1 MSQKGRTKIL
11 SINVSEVKEVPYR
24 GGTVTTGIFKVPADG
39 PVTVRKLNIDGDDQ
53 ADRRVH
59 GGYDMAVY
67 AYPIEHYSF
76 WQKELGRKEFPLG
89 QFGENLTI
97 RGLSEEEARVGDI
110 FRTGDLKLQVTQPRI
125 PCYKL
130 ALRMQAGDDF
140 PGRFQQS
147 GRMGFYF
154 RVLEEGE
161 VRSGDQMELL
171 QTDQDSVTIAEFI
184 RTYLYDSHDVE
195 KLERL
200 LRSRD
205 LGDAWRKYLEDI
217 LGKVRPVATLE
228 GWQGYRPFV
237 VDRKVKES
245 ENITSFHLQPRDGKD
260 LPPFLPG
267 QYLTLKLRIESQS
280 KPVTRTYSISSS
292 PNRREAYRITV
303 KRLGPPPDSS
313 QAPAGIGS
321 SHLHDSVDAGDELS
335 IKAPRGKFVLDP
347 RTSSPIVL
355 LSAGVGLTPL
365 LSMLAAVAEEEG
377 ARPVWFVHGTR
388 NGREHALREEV
399 RQLAAGH
406 ENIRLHFAYSR
417 PASVEIAG
425 RDFDSQGRITVEL
438 LKDILPPA
446 AYDFYL
452 CGPTP
457 FMQELYRD
465 LESWGVPPARI
476 HYEFFG
482 PRTDLSG
489 GRKSR
494 EPEPADADWEVSFAR
509 SEMTVRWSSEFGNV
523 LELAEAQGLRPDFS
537 CRAGICHTCMV
548 PLIRGAVEYVC
559 DPIDLPD
566 PGHVLICCAKPKT
579 DVVIDV

>member
-24 GGTVTTGIFKVPADG
+24 GDTVTTGIFKVPVDG

-76 WQKELGRKEFPLG
+76 WQKELGRKDFPLG

-97 RGLSEEEARVGDI
+97 QGLSEEEARVGDI
-110 FRTGDLKLQVTQPRI
+110 FRTGGLKLQVTQPRI

-130 ALRMQAGDDF
+130 ALRMQAGDGF
-140 PGRFQQS
+140 PARFQQS

-171 QTDQDSVTIAEFI
+171 QTDEDSVTIAEFI
-184 RTYLYDSHDVE
+184 RTYLYDSHDAE

-205 LGDAWRKYLEDI
+205 LGDTWHKYLEDV

-228 GWQGYRPFV
+228 GWQGYRPFI
-237 VDRKVKES
+237 VDRKLKES
-245 ENITSFHLQPRDGKD
+245 KNITSFHLQPRDGKE

-303 KRLGPPPDSS
+303 KRLGPRPDSS
-313 QAPAGIGS
+313 QAPTGIGS

-399 RQLAAGH
+399 RQLAVGH

-425 RDFDSQGRITVEL
+425 RDFDSQGRITVQL

-465 LESWGVPPARI
+465 LELGGGASRANSLRVLRASD
-476 HYEFFG
+476 G
-482 PRTDLSG
+482 PERGPQEPGTRTCRRRLG
-489 GRKSR
+489 GL
-494 EPEPADADWEVSFAR
+494 F
-509 SEMTVRWSSEFGNV
+509 
-523 LELAEAQGLRPDFS
+523 
-537 CRAGICHTCMV
+537 RAV
-548 PLIRGAVEYVC
+548 
-559 DPIDLPD
+559 
-566 PGHVLICCAKPKT
+566 
-579 DVVIDV
+579 

>member
-1 MSQKGRTKIL
+1 MRQKTRAEIL
-11 SINVSEVKEVPYR
+11 SVNVSEVKEVPYR
-24 GGTVTTGIFKVPADG
+24 GSTVTTGILKLPLDG
-39 PVTVRKLNIDGDDQ
+39 PVRVRKLNIDGDDQ

-59 GGYDMAVY
+59 GGRDMAIY
-67 AYPIEHYSF
+67 AYPVEHYSF
-76 WQKELGRKEFPLG
+76 WQNELGRKEFPLG
-89 QFGENLTI
+89 QFGENLTVQ
-97 RGLSEEEARVGDI
+97 GLSEEDVRVGDI
-110 FRTGDLKLQVTQPRI
+110 FRTGNLKLQVTQPRI

-140 PGRFQQS
+140 PARFQQS

-154 RVLEEGE
+154 RVLEEGDL
-161 VRSGDQMELL
+161 RSGDQLELIE
-171 QTDQDSVTIAEFI
+171 TDQDSVTIAEFI
-184 RTYLYDSHDVE
+184 RAYLFDSHDPE

-205 LGDAWRKYLEDI
+205 LGEAWRKYLEDV
-217 LGKVRPVATLE
+217 LGRVRPVVTSD
-228 GWQGYRPFV
+228 GWQGYRPFLV
-237 VDRKVKES
+237 GGKVKES
-245 ENITSFHLQPRDGKD
+245 ENIASFHLRPRDGKQ

-267 QYLTLKLRIESQS
+267 QYLTLRLRVKSQG

-292 PNRREAYRITV
+292 PTRRDAYRITV
-303 KRLGPPPDSS
+303 KKLAPPPGIRE
-313 QAPAGIGS
+313 ARAGIGS
-321 SHLHDSVDAGDELS
+321 SHLHDHVDVGDELS
-335 IKAPRGKFVLDP
+335 IKAPRGKFFLDP
-347 RTSSPIVL
+347 RTNSPIVL

-365 LSMLAAVAEEEG
+365 VSMLAAVAEEDG
-377 ARPVWFVHGTR
+377 ARPVWFVHGAR

-399 RQLAAGH
+399 QKLAAEH
-406 ENIRLHFAYSR
+406 ESIRLHFAYSQ
-417 PASVEIAG
+417 PTPEDVVG

-438 LKDILPPA
+438 LKEILPPA

-457 FMQELYRD
+457 FMQELFRD

-482 PRTDLSG
+482 PATDLSR

-494 EPEPADADWEVSFAR
+494 QSESAGADWKVSFAR
-509 SEMTVRWSSEFGNV
+509 SETNVRWSSEFGNV

-537 CRAGICHTCMV
+537 CRAGICHTCSV
-548 PLIRGAVEYVC
+548 PLIRGEVAYVC